1 MSDRVAILL
10 KAFPDIPI
18 WEWLEEL
25 ATRELTKEHTNSTVH
40 IKKEGSIEGDYQCTH
55 CGRGG
60 THMGIV
66 RHHTMIHVKNRR
78 DCGVQYPLEG
88 GCIQTNNRRG

>member
-40 IKKEGSIEGDYQCTH
+40 IKKRREYR
-55 CGRGG
+55 GRLS
-60 THMGIV
+60 M
-66 RHHTMIHVKNRR
+66 
-78 DCGVQYPLEG
+78 YPLWA
-88 GCIQTNNRRG
+88 RRHTYGNCAPSHNDSR